1 MMTPPPTTNRP
12 ADIFPANLL
21 RAGVF
26 LIAGVLGLPVI
37 AGFVAAAAPKLAVL
51 QHRSMP
57 ALAANH
63 LVTLGWGTM
72 IAFGSL
78 HQLLPAAAGVRRE
91 VSRIVPIHF
100 AVHLSGVVL
109 FAAGFLVKSVDLL
122 VAGGSVVVVSIL
134 IMLGVAASTLRRRTR
149 WLPSLTYV
157 VAALTCLGLVVAWG
171 LLLVL
176 NWKFVFW
183 RALLMPMGLGVHLA
197 LGLIGWFVFLVVG
210 VSYYLLPRFTAMK
223 DPGGAH
229 AQAVFAGL
237 AAGLG
242 LLLVGLL
249 TTPGLV
255 RAGVLLIGATGL
267 LYTADL
273 VRFIQAWTKQSRD
286 LTRAHWQ
293 VIMAETAVL
302 GAGAAAW
309 ALGLLPGEGLRWGVA
324 GVTLFLLGWV
334 TLAIAG
340 QAYKVTPFLM
350 WYYRFHLGLSALE
363 VPRLDAPYWPPA
375 GVPPFVL
382 LSTAAPLMS
391 LGVLMASPAVCIAGG
406 IAFFSGALLF
416 SFLLGYS
423 WLPALL
429 GGRRPKPPAEAR

>member
-1 MMTPPPTTNRP
+1 MKTPSATTHKP
-12 ADIFPANLL
+12 ADIFPSNLL

-26 LIAGVLGLPVI
+26 LIGGVLGLPVV

-72 IAFGSL
+72 IAIGSL

-109 FAAGFLVKSVDLL
+109 LAAGFLGKSVDLL
-122 VAGGSVVVVSIL
+122 VAGGSIVVVSIL
-134 IMLGVAASTLRRRTR
+134 ITLGVATSTLRQRTR

-157 VAALTCLGLVVAWG
+157 VAALVCLGSVVAWG

-183 RALLMPMGLGVHLA
+183 RVLLMPMGLGVHLA
-197 LGLIGWFVFLVVG
+197 LGLIGWFVFLIIG
-210 VSYYLLPRFTAMK
+210 VSYYLLPRFTALK

-229 AQAVFAGL
+229 AQTVFAGL

-242 LLLVGLL
+242 LLLVGVM
-249 TTPGLV
+249 TTPWLT

-273 VRFIQAWTKQSRD
+273 VRFSQVWTKQSPD

-302 GAGAAAW
+302 SIGAAAW
-309 ALGLLPGEGLRWGVA
+309 ALGMLPGEGLRWGVA

-334 TLAIAG
+334 TLAIVG

-363 VPRLDAPYWPPA
+363 VPRLDAPYWPTA
-375 GVPPFVL
+375 GVPPFL
-382 LSTAAPLMS
+382 LLAVAGPLVS
-391 LGVLMASPAVCIAGG
+391 LGVLMANPNVCMAGG

-423 WLPALL
+423 WLPALWS
-429 GGRRPKPPAEAR
+429 GRRPPPPAEAR